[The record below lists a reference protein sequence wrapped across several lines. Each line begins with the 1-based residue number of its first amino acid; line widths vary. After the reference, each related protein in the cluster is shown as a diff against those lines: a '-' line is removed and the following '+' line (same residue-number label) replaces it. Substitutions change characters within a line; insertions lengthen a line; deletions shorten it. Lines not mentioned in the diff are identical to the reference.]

1 MGADYYRYG
10 NIRPPSPYLEEL
22 RFCVGTKSMTP
33 VEAKVAIGRRRHEKL
48 ARLRQLGCSEDFWE
62 IRK

>member
-10 NIRPPSPYLEEL
+10 NLRSPAPYFREL
-22 RFCVGTKSMTP
+22 QFCVSTKAMTP
-33 VEAKVAIGRRRHEKL
+33 LEAKIAIGRRRHEKL
-48 ARLRQLGCSEDFWE
+48 ARLRHQGCSEDFWE